1 MWKCKKC
8 NGEVIGTVEV
18 HRSLDFKLDED
29 GNLNG
34 YDSIFELEEN
44 IKESEEVE
52 KYYCKCC
59 GESDDDLEEIAIWG
73 D

>member
-8 NGEVIGTVEV
+8 GSEVVGTIEV
-18 HRSLDFKLDED
+18 HRSLDFKLDEG
-29 GNLNG
+29 GNLNE

-52 KYYCKCC
+52 NYYCKSC
-59 GESDDDLEEIAIWG
+59 GENNEELEEIAVWE